1 MANLFVTFLPV
12 ADIWQPETIFTIKTL
27 FMNIGIV
34 CYPTF
39 GGSGV
44 VATELAKG
52 LAQRNHQVHIL
63 SYARP
68 ARLDTFQTN
77 ISYHEVNINTYPLF
91 EYPPYDLALAN
102 QMASMIEYE
111 GIDVLHV
118 HYAIPHATSAY
129 LAKQILGDKAAHIP
143 IITTLHGTDITLV
156 GSDASYKNV
165 VDFSINQSDG
175 VTAVSEY
182 LKEETYKRF
191 DIKKDIE
198 VIPNF
203 IDLDRFKKSN
213 KSHFKKA
220 ICPNDEKVV
229 VHVSNFREIKRVPH
243 VISVFHRILESGID
257 AKLLLVG
264 DGPDR
269 TKAERRCRELGMCD
283 EVRFLGKQENVEEI
297 LSIADLFLIPSGSE
311 TFGLAA
317 LEAMSCSVPVIS
329 SNVGG
334 LPEVNIHNETGYLC
348 DLDDIDCM
356 AKYAV
361 KILGDEEHH
370 KELAEN
376 ARKRAEL
383 FEMGK
388 IVTHYEEYYESVRK
402 ELMEKV

>member
-1 MANLFVTFLPV
+1 
-12 ADIWQPETIFTIKTL
+12 
-27 FMNIGIV
+27 MNIGIV

-52 LAQRNHQVHIL
+52 LAQRDHNVHIL

-68 ARLDTFQTN
+68 ARLDTFRTN
-77 ISYHEVNINTYPLF
+77 ISYHEVNMNTYPLF

-102 QMASMIEYE
+102 QMANLIEYE
-111 GIDVLHV
+111 KIDVLHV

-129 LAKQILGDKAAHIP
+129 LAKQILGEKAAHVP
-143 IITTLHGTDITLV
+143 LITTLHGTDITIV
-156 GSDASYKNV
+156 GSDPSYKSV

-175 VTAVSEY
+175 VTAVSQY
-182 LKEETYKRF
+182 LRDETYERF
-191 DIKKDIE
+191 DIQKDIK

-203 IDLDRFKKSN
+203 IDLDRFQKSDKN
-213 KSHFKKA
+213 HFKKA

-229 VHVSNFREIKRVPH
+229 VHVSNFREVKRVPE
-243 VISVFHRILESGID
+243 VVSVFARVLENGIK

-269 TKAERRCRELGMCD
+269 QRAEQRCRELGICD
-283 EVRFLGKQENVEEI
+283 HVRFLGKQDQVEDI

-329 SNVGG
+329 SNIGG
-334 LPEVNIHNETGYLC
+334 LPEVNVHGETGYLC

-356 AKYAV
+356 GEYAV
-361 KILGDEEHH
+361 KILSDDKLH
-370 KELAEN
+370 KQMAQN
-376 ARKRAEL
+376 ARKQAQE
-383 FEMGK
+383 FEMSK
-388 IVTHYEEYYESVRK
+388 IITQYEEYYQQCKQEMHQQAAS
-402 ELMEKV
+402 

>member
-1 MANLFVTFLPV
+1 
-12 ADIWQPETIFTIKTL
+12 
-27 FMNIGIV
+27 MNIGIV

-52 LAQRNHQVHIL
+52 LAARDHDVHIL

-68 ARLDTFQTN
+68 ARLDTFRTN
-77 ISYHEVNINTYPLF
+77 ISYHEVNMNTYPLF

-102 QMASMIEYE
+102 QMANLIEYE
-111 GIDVLHV
+111 DIDVLHV

-129 LAKQILGDKAAHIP
+129 LAKQILGEKAANIP
-143 IITTLHGTDITLV
+143 LITTLHGTDITIV
-156 GSDASYKNV
+156 GSDPSYKSV

-182 LKEETYKRF
+182 LRDETYQRF
-191 DIKKDIE
+191 DIKKDIK

-203 IDLDRFKKSN
+203 IDLDRFKKSDKN
-213 KSHFKKA
+213 HFKKA
-220 ICPNDEKVV
+220 ICPEDEKVV
-229 VHVSNFREIKRVPH
+229 VHVSNFREVKRVPE
-243 VISVFHRILESGID
+243 VVSIFNRVLQNDIK

-269 TKAERRCRELGMCD
+269 QRAEQRCRELGICGQ
-283 EVRFLGKQENVEEI
+283 VRFLGKQDQVEDI

-317 LEAMSCSVPVIS
+317 LEAMSCSVPVVS
-329 SNVGG
+329 SNIGG
-334 LPEVNIHNETGYLC
+334 LPEVNVHGETGYLC

-356 AKYAV
+356 GDHAV
-361 KILGDEEHH
+361 KILSDEELHH
-370 KELAEN
+370 QMSQN
-376 ARKRAEL
+376 ARKQAEK
-383 FEMGK
+383 FEMST
-388 IVTHYEEYYESVRK
+388 IITEYEQYYEECKRK
-402 ELMEKV
+402 MSEQIT